1 MAKRGLTT
9 KEDIVK
15 ESEKA
20 KKETVELDMNPPTE
34 EKKE

>member
-1 MAKRGLTT
+1 MAKSGLT
-9 KEDIVK
+9 KREDIVK

-34 EKKE
+34 KETE